1 MCLYIAGHQEL
12 LPLPHTQD
20 RRGAVAADG
29 SIWGIKMCVHRHRLE
44 LNHTIIIV
52 VTARKWMEYY
62 IKVLAS

>member
-29 SIWGIKMCVHRHRLE
+29 SIWGRAMGKHRHSQY
-44 LNHTIIIV
+44 NHTVILESYSHRNEGNILSK
-52 VTARKWMEYY
+52 T
-62 IKVLAS
+62 

>member
-29 SIWGIKMCVHRHRLE
+29 SIWGRAISRHRHCQSLFY
-44 LNHTIIIV
+44 NHTVI
-52 VTARKWMEYY
+52 
-62 IKVLAS
+62 L